1 LISREMSPS
10 SGARTI
16 LAGIQHSLFGAS
28 TGMVSKRRD
37 KEGAVGLVSFL
48 LRMEMDPGVRRCS
61 ACLVEN

>member
-1 LISREMSPS
+1 VRAQSW
-10 SGARTI
+10 
-16 LAGIQHSLFGAS
+16 LAFNHSLFGAS